1 MILQD
6 PNKTQG
12 ALIAPDYPPT
22 LPAGCKW
29 LGGEGYGVWFLLTK
43 PDGLSKD
50 EYRIRRFSDKG
61 SLDCDRVYTLKSK
74 DDFFID
80 KAFEFAYISHCQKTT
95 VAQNGKEFIF
105 EFIRTFVVN

>member
-12 ALIAPDYPPT
+12 ALKEPYYPGT

-43 PDGLSKD
+43 PESLNNK
-50 EYRIRRFSDKG
+50 EYRIRRFSHTG
-61 SLDCDRVYTLKSK
+61 SLDCDRVYMLKSEQE
-74 DDFFID
+74 FLINEE
-80 KAFEFAYISHCQKTT
+80 FEFAYISHCQKTT
-95 VAQNGKEFIF
+95 VSQNGN
-105 EFIRTFVVN
+105 TFVFEYIKIYEN